1 MQFYKNTQRASYDFT
16 IRMRN
21 SNKLTLQQQNDSK
34 SCKFQVFLLDKGI
47 SDNTNTEVET
57 YFVSKASQSS
67 Y

>member
-1 MQFYKNTQRASYDFT
+1 
-16 IRMRN
+16 MRN

-34 SCKFQVFLLDKGI
+34 SCKFQAFLLDKGI

-57 YFVSKASQSS
+57 DFVSKASQSS